1 MKNKKRKELKEPKE
15 NKAYKIFMDILTIT
29 GVIISILSLYIAIL
43 VRKDTAELSKF
54 SDKPSYYT
62 ISLYP
67 TDNYEAQVNDK
78 YLSINLKLVID
89 DFQINKHNFLNVN
102 YNAVFT
108 KTKYYMVYDYD
119 IQNNNYKYMRYEL
132 DDKTEGKMRFEDDY
146 YIAPVRLNYSITPNK
161 EYCYLLIYT
170 ETTSEKHLDLL
181 LFKYHDSDKSFTLD
195 TVLDDKGNEKIDTEV
210 IDKDVYICKEY
221 FIDLWSGQDVKA
233 KSDLSFMFDVYED
246 LYQKLI
252 LS

>member
-1 MKNKKRKELKEPKE
+1 
-15 NKAYKIFMDILTIT
+15 
-29 GVIISILSLYIAIL
+29 
-43 VRKDTAELSKF
+43 
-54 SDKPSYYT
+54 
-62 ISLYP
+62 
-67 TDNYEAQVNDK
+67 
-78 YLSINLKLVID
+78 
-89 DFQINKHNFLNVN
+89 
-102 YNAVFT
+102 
-108 KTKYYMVYDYD
+108 
-119 IQNNNYKYMRYEL
+119 MRYEL

-221 FIDLWSGQDVKA
+221 FIDLWSEQDVKA